1 MYGWMYVCAQ
11 LDGVSLIVSTCRKH
25 EKQESLVEQALTA
38 LAQLLSAPRSQVRLH
53 PGTCTIPSSGWHT
66 APDRVCKSP
75 EY

>member
-1 MYGWMYVCAQ
+1 

-38 LAQLLSAPRSQVRLH
+38 LAQLLSAPRSQVRSGCTLEPASDGTLH
-53 PGTCTIPSSGWHT
+53 Q
-66 APDRVCKSP
+66 RSP